1 MQMLPPGEAHKIS
14 QICSALYPD
23 PVATAS
29 FLKLDANNTAICFAS
44 ALENNEDRIL
54 RLISRETLAND
65 AGCDI
70 MNTPQ
75 RGRPCQERTTS

>member
-1 MQMLPPGEAHKIS
+1 M
-14 QICSALYPD
+14 
-23 PVATAS
+23 
-29 FLKLDANNTAICFAS
+29 KLIKRIGNTKYIVNVHFDDTGTMT
-44 ALENNEDRIL
+44 LEDRIL

-70 MNTPQ
+70 INTPQ